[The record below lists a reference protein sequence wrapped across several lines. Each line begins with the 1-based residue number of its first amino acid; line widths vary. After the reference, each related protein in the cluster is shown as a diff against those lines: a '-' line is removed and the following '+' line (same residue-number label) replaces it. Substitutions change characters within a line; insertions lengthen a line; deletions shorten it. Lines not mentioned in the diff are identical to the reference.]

1 MPVTE
6 LTTELNNLAGQY
18 RTVMAEAAGVA
29 QGLSEAAFNRQ
40 PGPSRWSAGQCLEH
54 LNATERAF
62 LPRIHE
68 AIERVRASGK
78 RSAGPTR
85 IGFLM
90 RWFIREMDAPP
101 KRRFRTKPAFVP
113 PSALRRDAVLG
124 EFSALHNQLLQ
135 YLEHVNGYDLGS
147 VKIGSPFAPLLRY
160 SLGAAFALIAA
171 HDRRHVWQAREVVRQ
186 AATHHI

>member
-1 MPVTE
+1 VTE
-6 LTTELNNLAGQY
+6 LTTELNDLAGQY
-18 RTVMAEAAGVA
+18 RAVMADAAGVA
-29 QGLSEAAFNRQ
+29 QGLSDAAFNWQ

-62 LPRIHE
+62 LPRLHD

-101 KRRFRTKPAFVP
+101 KRRFRTKPSFVP
-113 PSALRRDAVLG
+113 ASVLRKDVVVA
-124 EFSALHNQLLQ
+124 EFHSLHDQLLQ
-135 YLEHVNGYDLGS
+135 YLERVNGYHLGS

-160 SLGAAFALIAA
+160 NLGAAFALIAA
-171 HDRRHVWQAREVVRQ
+171 HDRRHLWQAREVVRQ